1 MEGRMARRV
10 LILMGSDSDL
20 RVMKAASDALTE
32 LDVGHEVRIAS
43 AHRTPEKTKALVQ
56 SAASEGYGA
65 IIAGAGVAAHLPGV
79 VASMT
84 TLPVIGVPIASGAL
98 NGVDALYAIVQMP
111 QGMPVATVA
120 IDGAYNAG
128 LLAAQILAVE
138 DAELGERLAAYR
150 RTLAERV
157 EEKDRKLQEMGVAA
171 FLEKR

>member
-1 MEGRMARRV
+1 MEQRVARRV

-20 RVMKAASDALTE
+20 RVMKAASDVLTE
-32 LDVGHEVRIAS
+32 LDVEHEVRIAS
-43 AHRTPEKTKALVQ
+43 AHRTPEKTRALVQ
-56 SAASEGYGA
+56 SAPSQGCGV

-138 DAELGERLAAYR
+138 DAALSERLAAHR
-150 RTLAERV
+150 RQLAERV
-157 EEKDRKLQEMGVAA
+157 EERDHRLQEMGMAA

>member
-1 MEGRMARRV
+1 MEERMARRV

-20 RVMKAASDALTE
+20 RVMKAASDALAE
-32 LDVGHEVRIAS
+32 LRLGHEVHIAS
-43 AHRTPEKTKALVQ
+43 AHRTPEKTRALVQ
-56 SAASEGYGA
+56 SAAADGFGA
-65 IIAGAGVAAHLPGV
+65 IIAGAGAAAHLPGV

-128 LLAAQILAVE
+128 LLAAQMLALE

-150 RTLAERV
+150 HRLAERV

>member
-1 MEGRMARRV
+1 MEERMARRV

-20 RVMKAASDALTE
+20 RVMKAASDALGE
-32 LDVGHEVRIAS
+32 LGVEHEVRIAS
-43 AHRTPEKTKALVQ
+43 AHRTPDKTRALVQ
-56 SAASEGYGA
+56 AAASNGCGV
-65 IIAGAGVAAHLPGV
+65 IIAGAGAAAHLPGV

-128 LLAAQILAVE
+128 LLAAQMLAIG
-138 DAELGERLAAYR
+138 DAELAERLGGYR
-150 RTLAERV
+150 RHLAERV
-157 EEKDRKLQEMGVAA
+157 EEKDRKLQELGVAA